1 MKRIFSVPV
10 IGANGRTLVDK
21 DGNPQLLSGMVA
33 VGMFNL
39 SELNGAA
46 VSPETKLKAWKI
58 VTKMQAVTPGE
69 PVELDAEELKLIDD
83 VMGKAFTAGVD
94 GQVKMIIEND

>member
-10 IGANGRTLVDK
+10 IGANGRNLVDK
-21 DGNPQLLSGMVA
+21 DGKQQLMSDMVA

-46 VSPETKLKAWKI
+46 ASPETKLKAWKI
-58 VTKMQAVTPGE
+58 VTKLQSAAPGE
-69 PVELDAEELKLIDD
+69 PIDLDAEELKLIDD
-83 VMGKAFTAGVD
+83 VMAKAFTAGVY
-94 GQVKMIIEND
+94 GQVKMIIENE

>member
-10 IGANGRTLVDK
+10 IGANGRNLVNN
-21 DGNPQLLSGMVA
+21 DGKPQLMSDMVA

-58 VTKMQAVTPGE
+58 VTKLQSAAPGE
-69 PVELDAEELKLIDD
+69 PIDLDSEELKLIDD
-83 VMGKAFTAGVD
+83 VMGKAFTAGVY
-94 GQVKMIIEND
+94 GQVKMIIEKD